1 MVEEF
6 KFLSSTGK
14 QIYAKKWTQE
24 GMESYT
30 GVIQIVHGMQEHIGR
45 YEEFANIAIQ
55 YGYIVIG
62 YDQIGHG
69 KTAKEEEDLGYF
81 DKKDGWNRLV
91 EDIHILQNKIKEEY
105 PKLPYI
111 IFGHSMG
118 SLLVRTYLT
127 KYNDDIVGAIIS
139 GTSGQKRRLILGQI
153 LTKAIIL
160 LYGEKYRSRLLEY
173 LITGS
178 FSSKYRE
185 NGKTQNEW
193 EDIDSNEEEEK
204 KEKDPKC
211 GFNFTARGYLDLL
224 KGTYYLSKQRNIDK
238 TKNVPIYVFSGDK
251 DPVGGM
257 GKGVIRAYHMLQK
270 AGLTNLSIQ
279 LFQDVKHDWM
289 NDIDKQKVYFY
300 LLKWIEETIIN
311 K

>member
-14 QIYAKKWTQE
+14 EIYAKKWTQG
-24 GMESYT
+24 GMESHR

-45 YEEFANIAIQ
+45 YEEFANTAIQ
-55 YGYIVIG
+55 YGYVVIG

-69 KTAKEEEDLGYF
+69 KTAKQEEDLGYF

-105 PKLPYI
+105 PNLPYT

-127 KYNDDIVGAIIS
+127 KYNDDIAGAIIS
-139 GTSGQKRRLILGQI
+139 GTSGQKKSLILGQI
-153 LTKAIIL
+153 LTKAIIF
-160 LYGEKYRSRLLEY
+160 LYGEKHRSRLLEY

-178 FSSKYRE
+178 FSNKYRE
-185 NGKTQNEW
+185 NSEIQNQW
-193 EDIDSNEEEEK
+193 EDIYNNEEVK
-204 KEKDPKC
+204 TEKDPKC

-224 KGTYYLSKQRNIDK
+224 KGTYYLTKQKNINK
-238 TKNVPIYVFSGDK
+238 TKNVPMYLFSGDK
-251 DPVGGM
+251 DPVGDM
-257 GKGVIRAYHMLQK
+257 GKGVIRVHDMLQR